1 MKFRLPDNVTDYR
14 IITIGQA
21 KTSQFAVTESTI
33 AEKTIQVRKD
43 YTIETH
49 VPYMAYS
56 GDTIQAIATVANAT
70 KKITSAE
77 FTYVFGSGSEEY
89 TVKKSIIIQPFSST
103 KVDITVPVRA
113 NWQGDIPYT
122 ATVIEKNQVLD
133 SVTHTIRIAKIP
145 LIEAIS
151 RQSGM
156 LSGSLSSLDLTPI
169 TRDVDAQKSHIVLR
183 VSRGLLRDPGA
194 TIASLIQY
202 PY

>member
-14 IITIGQA
+14 IITIGQT
-21 KTSQFAVTESTI
+21 KTSQFAVTES
-33 AEKTIQVRKD
+33 TIQVRKD

-151 RQSGM
+151 RQSGV